1 MQLSEAAGAAAHLWW
16 AKMRN
21 LGAASA
27 PLAASDV
34 AFLSAPRA
42 CLHAGPNLSLD
53 LGIPSRLIRMLN
65 QAHQLCLATGVM
77 TSQQLITGQPG
88 NPGLWLY
95 KSLPES
101 SILPESL
108 CSKTGQ
114 VWLFL
119 FALGGMKGMSK
130 DCART
135 SYMAQHLSHSRALGS
150 LASAVARPRLMAL
163 PSPPCSLQSL
173 SESSWSSSACVS
185 S

>member
-1 MQLSEAAGAAAHLWW
+1 MVGKDEE
-16 AKMRN
+16 
-21 LGAASA
+21 LGRSVC

-135 SYMAQHLSHSRALGS
+135 SYMAPA
-150 LASAVARPRLMAL
+150 P
-163 PSPPCSLQSL
+163 
-173 SESSWSSSACVS
+173 
-185 S
+185 